1 MARLSDQEINKIRA
15 KADIVDVIGH
25 YVPIS
30 RKGKDYRCVCPFHDD
45 HSPSMNISV
54 DKQIYKCFACNAGG
68 NVFTFVKEYE
78 KISFVEAVKKVADY
92 AGVSIEIDLSIP
104 EKQVD
109 PHIAALWKV
118 CKDTIEFT
126 HYQLDALDAKHV
138 KQYLIERHIDDAII
152 KKFELGFNP
161 GDDALYNFLYKK
173 KHKEEDMIGAGVVR
187 VTTMGYKDVFSQRIM
202 IPIHDTHGNPVGF
215 TARRTR
221 EDEEAKYINT
231 TETDIYKKSSLIF
244 NYHRARAVA
253 RKSGTAYLVEGAMDV
268 IALEKVK
275 VETAVATLGTACTKE
290 QLQLLKMMHATIVV
304 CYDGDSAGKNA
315 TYKFGKLARS
325 FQLPFE
331 IVDNKTG
338 LDPDEI
344 IDRFGKE
351 ELSNMLHKTISW
363 IDFLF
368 VYLAGRYNLDNYS
381 QKKEF
386 AIEMAEEINE
396 LENAFEK
403 TNYFVRLRE
412 LTEFDMQPK
421 EIEPSVKQ
429 KQQDY
434 VKRTFLTF
442 PKTKGNH
449 AEFEILSQ
457 MINGLAACNVFKEEL
472 GFLKDDN
479 SNKLALYMIDY
490 YRNHDHV
497 EIADLLNV
505 IREESVKNLLLEI
518 ASWELAQKEVN
529 MDVLREAIANEKAS
543 LIEDQIQMI
552 NQKIKEMHDPI
563 EKAKLADT
571 RNKLRLEKE
580 QWIQASGRK

>member
-1 MARLSDQEINKIRA
+1 MARLSDQEINRIRA

-25 YVPIS
+25 YVPIT

-45 HSPSMNISV
+45 HSPSMNISS
-54 DKQIYKCFACNAGG
+54 DKQIYKCFACGAGG

-78 KISFVEAVKKVADY
+78 KISFIESVKKVADY
-92 AGVSIEIDLSIP
+92 TGVAIDIDLELP
-104 EKQVD
+104 EKQID

-126 HYQLDALDAKHV
+126 HYQLDTLDAKHI
-138 KQYLIERHIDDAII
+138 KEYLYKRNINDDII

-161 GDDALYNFLYKK
+161 ADDVLYNFLHKK
-173 KHKEEDMIGAGVVR
+173 KHKDEDLIGAGVAR
-187 VTTMGYKDVFSQRIM
+187 VTTMGFKDVFSSRLM
-202 IPIHDTHGNPVGF
+202 IPIHDAQGNPVGF

-221 EDEEAKYINT
+221 EEDEAKYINT

-244 NYHRARAVA
+244 NYHRARGIA
-253 RKSGTAYLVEGAMDV
+253 RKTGNAYLVEGAMDV

-275 VETAVATLGTACTKE
+275 VESAVATLGTACTKE
-290 QLQLLKMMHATIVV
+290 QLQLLKMMHANVIV

-315 TYKFGKLARS
+315 TYKFGKLARGY
-325 FQLPFE
+325 QLPFE

-344 IDRFGKE
+344 IDRFGKD
-351 ELSNMLHKTISW
+351 ELANMLNKTISW

-368 VYLAGRYNLDNYS
+368 AYLAGRYNLDNYS

-386 AIEMAEEINE
+386 AMEMAEEINA
-396 LENAFEK
+396 LENEFEK

-412 LTEFDMQPK
+412 LTEFDMQVK
-421 EIEPSVKQ
+421 ETVQPAAHKKQ
-429 KQQDY
+429 EY
-434 VKRTFLTF
+434 VKRAFLTY

-449 AEFEILSQ
+449 AEYEILSQ
-457 MINGLAACNVFKEEL
+457 MLNGISACNIFKEEL
-472 GFLKDDN
+472 GFLKDDA
-479 SNKLALYMIDY
+479 SNKLAIYMIDY
-490 YRNHDHV
+490 YRSHDHI

-505 IREESVKNLLLEI
+505 IKEEQVKKLLLEI
-518 ASWELAQKEVN
+518 ASWELAQKEVTLE
-529 MDVLREAIANEKAS
+529 VLKEAIANEKAS
-543 LIEDQIQMI
+543 LIEDQIQMM
-552 NQKIKEMHDPI
+552 NSKIKEMHDPI
-563 EKAKLADT
+563 EKAKLADA
-571 RNKLRLEKE
+571 RNKLKLEKE